1 MDPTGPVN
9 APLPSS
15 VMAPIPAF
23 LQKAA
28 VKRGLALLML
38 AIENRDRIKP
48 LLRPVLDRGLRILID
63 HADSQGAMTPDE
75 SARLQRLAGAR
86 AKGRGASGEYGWT
99 FEERL
104 AVVLLLEKA
113 YRDNRQAQWVL
124 DKVQGRLTE
133 ILGGGGRAQ
142 TGGPAGDGVVD
153 GVAWE
158 ESPGGESVTIS
169 REEYERLRR
178 AAEAESG
185 HGR

>member
-1 MDPTGPVN
+1 
-9 APLPSS
+9 
-15 VMAPIPAF
+15 MAPIPAF

-38 AIENRDRIKP
+38 AIENREKIKP

-63 HADSQGAMTPDE
+63 HADSQGGMTPDE
-75 SARLQRLAGAR
+75 GARLQQLAGAR

-104 AVVLLLEKA
+104 AVVMLLEKA

-124 DKVQGRLTE
+124 GKVQGRLTE
-133 ILGGGGRAQ
+133 ILGGGAA
-142 TGGPAGDGVVD
+142 PASDGARDGVVD

-169 REEYERLRR
+169 REEYERLMR
-178 AAEAESG
+178 AADAGSG
-185 HGR
+185 PTR